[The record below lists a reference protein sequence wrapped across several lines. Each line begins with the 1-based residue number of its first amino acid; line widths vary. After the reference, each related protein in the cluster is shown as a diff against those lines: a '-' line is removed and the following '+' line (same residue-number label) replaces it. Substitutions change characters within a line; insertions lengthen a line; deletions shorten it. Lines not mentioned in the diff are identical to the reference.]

1 MRAYEVVYIIKPNL
15 EDEAIDQ
22 VVAKYEN
29 VITSNGG
36 EIQKTDRWG
45 KRRLAYEIDDFS
57 EGYYVV
63 VNLTAEPAVV
73 RELERIFKISDDVI
87 RYLIVRQDS

>member
-1 MRAYEVVYIIKPNL
+1 MRAYEVVYVIKPNL
-15 EDEAIDQ
+15 DDEAIDQ

-45 KRRLAYEIDDFS
+45 KRRLAYEIAGFN

-63 VNLTAEPAVV
+63 VNLTGEPAVV
-73 RELERIFKISDDVI
+73 RELDRIFKISDDVI
-87 RYLIVRQDS
+87 RYLIVRQDA